1 MKKHRRWHLLKE
13 IRILV
18 ASPPPRRRRMGEKGA
33 LSDEVINLIKDM
45 QTQLQKEQEEDE
57 EVYEKVQCR

>member
-1 MKKHRRWHLLKE
+1 MKE